1 MCEGN
6 VDLLYLVVSCV
17 DASQIQTLVCHI
29 VARDFIMFKKDS
41 FQPVLTVSLSWET
54 FEQYALWQVKY
65 FIIKILFL
73 LFFFFSFYFIIC
85 FILLIFVVVVNISC
99 WPATISRSTVSCL

>member
-54 FEQYALWQVKY
+54 FEQYALWQVEY
-65 FIIKILFL
+65 LIIKNIFYSLFL
-73 LFFFFSFYFIIC
+73 YPSHIC
-85 FILLIFVVVVNISC
+85 C
-99 WPATISRSTVSCL
+99 C